1 MHPYISQ
8 GIAAER
14 ARDMRARAARGRQ
27 ARQVHRQARLAG
39 GSATTVGRHTI
50 HVTRPWAR
58 RPGDLTARAHA
69 QRDHAD
75 HVAEMPNRT
84 RELTG
89 RAA

>member
-27 ARQVHRQARLAG
+27 VHRQARRAG
-39 GSATTVGRHTI
+39 GSATTVGHHTI
-50 HVTRPWAR
+50 HVIRPWAR

-84 RELTG
+84 SELTR

>member
-14 ARDMRARAARGRQ
+14 ARDMRARAARG
-27 ARQVHRQARLAG
+27 RQVHRQARLAG

-75 HVAEMPNRT
+75 HIGEMPNRT
-84 RELTG
+84 RELTR

>member
-27 ARQVHRQARLAG
+27 ARQARWAG

-84 RELTG
+84 RELTR

>member
-27 ARQVHRQARLAG
+27 ARQARRAG
-39 GSATTVGRHTI
+39 SSATTVGRHTI

-84 RELTG
+84 RERTR